1 MKIYTILKIFC
12 ISVIISKNIFTFFT
26 TRITIF
32 VSVNN
37 LNIIYL
43 KEWSKLKYKK
53 IILITS
59 VVSIVIVAAV
69 SFNLNGILMKLSGHS
84 MKNSDPTSTSHSSHD
99 LGDKNSILD
108 KLVINK
114 DLIARTSTNAIPNI
128 NTPPRKKEPVLT
140 NVTFID
146 YVVNP
151 ADTLWRIAKYYMPS
165 YAVQDSEDTLGVIT
179 YIAEKNNLSKGTD
192 GSYMIYYGQKLIVPA
207 QLSIVSNSMTT
218 SNKNTVTANKTV
230 ITESTNKPSIPTSSN
245 TPKSSSNST
254 PNNSTSS
261 PVSQTDHS
269 SHN

>member
-1 MKIYTILKIFC
+1 M
-12 ISVIISKNIFTFFT
+12 
-26 TRITIF
+26 
-32 VSVNN
+32 
-37 LNIIYL
+37 
-43 KEWSKLKYKK
+43 KYKK
-53 IILITS
+53 IIAITS
-59 VVSIVIVAAV
+59 VVTIVIIAAV

-84 MKNSDPTSTSHSSHD
+84 MKSSDHAATSHSSHD
-99 LGDKNSILD
+99 LSGKNSILD
-108 KLVINK
+108 KLVINN
-114 DLIARTSTNAIPNI
+114 DPIARTSTNAIPNI

-165 YAVQDSEDTLGVIT
+165 YPVQDSEDTLGIIT

-207 QLSIVSNSMTT
+207 QLSIVSNAMTT

-230 ITESTNKPSIPTSSN
+230 VPESIKKPSTPNSSI
-245 TPKSSSNST
+245 TPKSSGNST
-254 PNNSTSS
+254 PTNSTTN